1 MNNFTKQ
8 GKYYNH
14 KVNANNMSQFINLN
28 NIIGNGKSYL
38 VPKYQRDYSWGKED
52 WEDLWNDILEITPG
66 NAHYLG
72 YLVLQPVYGND
83 DTFWIIDGQQRL
95 TTCSLLALAVTALL
109 KKWVDEGIDPDDNKI
124 RWEKETERYL
134 GNYSTSKLTLSPK
147 LTLNRNNDD
156 YYKSWLMSLRPPPSY
171 KALKPSQR
179 LLQKSFDY
187 FLTQLEERFD
197 NTKSGAELVEFLEKT
212 VGAGLVFTTIYVE
225 DDLNAFKVFETLNAR
240 GVKLSPADL
249 LKNYLFSQVV
259 KSSQLDLEESERR
272 WNNISDSLRNND
284 ITTYLRHFWNSR
296 HKLTRQTELFKAIQ
310 KDINGD
316 KNPAAK
322 ALTLLND
329 LENQVVFYTAFSS
342 PNDEIWNK
350 DEREHLQVLTL
361 LEVSTCFSLM
371 LAVLTNVD
379 RQYFKT
385 ILRELAVIVLR
396 YNLSGRNPNE
406 AERVFSD
413 VANAVSSKA
422 LTEPRAII
430 TALKSIYVTDDL
442 FATTFT
448 DLRISTRR
456 KKTLVKYLLVA
467 IENQL
472 SGSNYHF
479 QDATASIEHILPEKP
494 GKVWE
499 DYFSAEE
506 EEEYKYRI
514 GNYTLLQES
523 VNNKLDNDTSFA
535 EKLTAYKKSKF
546 KLSSEYCL
554 YDSFTPE
561 TLTLR
566 QERIA
571 KTAKSVWKSAYL
583 Q

>member
-1 MNNFTKQ
+1 
-8 GKYYNH
+8 
-14 KVNANNMSQFINLN
+14 MSQFINLN
-28 NIIGNGKSYL
+28 TIIGNGKSYM
-38 VPKYQRDYSWGKED
+38 VPKYQRDYSWSRED
-52 WEDLWNDILEITPG
+52 WEDLWNDILETTPN

-72 YLVLQPVYGND
+72 YLVLQSVEGND
-83 DTFWIIDGQQRL
+83 DTFWVIDGQQRL

-109 KKWVDEGIDPDDNKI
+109 KKWVDEGVESDDNKI
-124 RWEKETERYL
+124 RHEKITERYL
-134 GNYSTSKLTLSPK
+134 GNFSASKLTLSPK

-156 YYKSWLMSLRPPPSY
+156 FYKSWLMSSRIPPTLKS
-171 KALKPSQR
+171 LKPSQR
-179 LLQKSFDY
+179 LLQLAFDY
-187 FLTQLEERFD
+187 FLSKLVEKFD
-197 NTKSGAELVEFLEKT
+197 KNKSGAELVNFLEKT

-225 DDLNAFKVFETLNAR
+225 NDLNAFKVFETLNAR

-259 KSSQLDLEESERR
+259 KSSQLDLEEAERR

-322 ALTLLND
+322 ALSLLND
-329 LENQVVFYTAFSS
+329 LENQVSYYTAFSS
-342 PNDEIWNK
+342 SNDEIWNK
-350 DEREHLQVLTL
+350 DEREHLQVLNL

-371 LAVLTNVD
+371 LAVLNNID

-413 VANAVSSKA
+413 VANDVSNKA
-422 LTEPRAII
+422 LTEPKAII

-442 FATTFT
+442 FTTTFA
-448 DLRISTRR
+448 DLKISTRR

-472 SGSNYHF
+472 SNTNYHF
-479 QDATASIEHILPEKP
+479 QDSTASIEHILPEKP
-494 GKVWE
+494 GKEWE
-499 DYFSAEE
+499 EYFSAEE

-514 GNYTLLQES
+514 GNFTLLQES

-535 EKLTAYKKSKF
+535 EKLDAYKQSKF
-546 KLSSEYCL
+546 KLSSEYFM
-554 YDSFTPE
+554 YENFTPE

-571 KTAKSVWKSAYL
+571 KIAKSVWKSAYL